1 MKIGYDIRSF
11 LKEESGIGIYI
22 KNLLKYFLKKDMEN
36 EYYLLS
42 SSLKDRFDKTMLPP
56 SENLKIKDFRIPVKM
71 LNYLWY
77 KLKFPPLDFFFL
89 KRLDL
94 IHSPV
99 PSIIPGGRKK
109 IITIHDTCF
118 IDKPLLVMQEAID
131 YFKKDFIKSVKKA
144 DGIIAISEWTKSRI
158 LDIAGKEYEDKI
170 EVIYHGSDFD
180 NLKSQKPGFSLPER
194 YLLFVG
200 TIEPRKNILRMIKA
214 MKIIIN
220 EDKDLKLLLVGK
232 KGWAYKEI
240 LEYMAKSGMDESI
253 IITEYVSRE
262 ELKYIYEKSL
272 FLIFPSLYEGFGLPI
287 LESAYTETPVIAS
300 DIRVFRE
307 IFRDFPVYF
316 DPLSPEDMA
325 EAIKNLLSDKKL
337 YQQKKQLA
345 VQLKE
350 RLKLEYM
357 TENTLNFYKRIAK

>member
-11 LKEESGIGIYI
+11 LKEESGIGIYL
-22 KNLLKYFLKKDMEN
+22 KNLLKYILKKDRDN
-36 EYYLLS
+36 KYYLLS
-42 SSLKDRFDKTMLPP
+42 SSLKDRFDKTMLP
-56 SENLKIKDFRIPVKM
+56 SFENMKIKDFRVPVRT

-77 KLKFPPLDFFFL
+77 KLKFPPLGFFFL
-89 KRLDL
+89 KKLD
-94 IHSPV
+94 IVHSPV

-118 IDKPLLVMQEAID
+118 IDKPLLVMQESID

-144 DGIIAISEWTKSRI
+144 DGIITISEWTKSRI

-180 NLKSQKPGFSLPER
+180 NLTSKKPKFPLPER

-214 MKIIIN
+214 MRIIIK
-220 EDKDLKLLLVGK
+220 EDKNLKLLIVGK

-240 LEYMAKSGMDESI
+240 LQYIAKSGIDENI
-253 IITEYVSRE
+253 IITEYISRE

-287 LESAYTETPVIAS
+287 LESAYVEKPVIAS
-300 DIRVFRE
+300 DIQVFRE
-307 IFRDFPVYF
+307 IFSDFPVYF
-316 DPLSPEDMA
+316 NPLSPEDMA
-325 EAIKNLLSDKKL
+325 TAIKILLSNNEIYKSKKRFAL
-337 YQQKKQLA
+337 
-345 VQLKE
+345 QLKK

-357 TENTLNFYKRIAK
+357 AENTLNFYKRIAE